1 MRLKICYPTKS
12 PLMPAKP
19 RSSKAVSSPP
29 HNALPASI
37 PDQVKTAILLTYG
50 MPNPD
55 PGALDANKPMSGFNF
70 NDFQWMK
77 LAARLTKIVGHG
89 NTVSVPELE
98 NMSTVQDCIDL
109 VTQKSTK

>member
-1 MRLKICYPTKS
+1 
-12 PLMPAKP
+12 MPAK
-19 RSSKAVSSPP
+19 SKSPKAASP
-29 HNALPASI
+29 SLHSTLPASI

-50 MPNPD
+50 MPNTD

-77 LAARLTKIVGHG
+77 LAARLTKIAGLG